1 MTTPIAPHDAGA
13 AGDPGGGGG
22 AGGGVDV
29 GVVGLGTDLTDVE
42 ALRRALERR
51 PGLRRRL
58 FTDAEWEYSDRHRDP
73 MPHLAGRFAAKE
85 AVMKCLGAGIDQIGF
100 TEIEVGHDDSGA
112 PTVSLSGRAAER
124 AATLGVTRWWV
135 SLTHTSS
142 LAQSV
147 ALAVTGPDGPR
158 STTPD
163 GAAGRARPDDARDS
177 R

>member
-1 MTTPIAPHDAGA
+1 MTPPAAPHDI
-13 AGDPGGGGG
+13 GG
-22 AGGGVDV
+22 ATGSGVADGGVADGGV
-29 GVVGLGTDLTDVE
+29 TGGVVGLGTDLTDVD

-73 MPHLAGRFAAKE
+73 LPHLAGRFAAKE
-85 AVMKCLGAGIDQIGF
+85 AVMKCLGAGIGRVGF

-124 AATLGVTRWWV
+124 AAALGVARWLV
-135 SLTHTSS
+135 SLTHTST

-147 ALAVTGPDGPR
+147 ALAVAAADRVPDALPDTAPDTRPR
-158 STTPD
+158 
-163 GAAGRARPDDARDS
+163 RAVDR
-177 R
+177 